1 MYIIYNYMPTYLHK
15 KYTKTIPINLY
26 YQKDK
31 QFLAGKKSWNFRLS
45 CCSKLSSKGL
55 LPRANNRGSPPD
67 MA

>member
-31 QFLAGKKSWNFRLS
+31 QFLAGKKSWNFSLK
-45 CCSKLSSKGL
+45 KLKIHSSFSRSAL
-55 LPRANNRGSPPD
+55 
-67 MA
+67 

>member
-31 QFLAGKKSWNFRLS
+31 QFLAGKKSWNFSLTHS
-45 CCSKLSSKGL
+45 QQSTDSFLVKI
-55 LPRANNRGSPPD
+55 
-67 MA
+67 